1 MAGALDGSSI
11 RSDIIGRLASRW
23 RKVRDGRCPTFVR
36 GTRQKKNPGLEKL
49 ETQGTQRLSV
59 REDLRGPTYTLRLMM
74 QMQCST

>member
-1 MAGALDGSSI
+1 VPHVCEGHAA
-11 RSDIIGRLASRW
+11 
-23 RKVRDGRCPTFVR
+23 KE
-36 GTRQKKNPGLEKL
+36 NPGLEEL